1 MTTLS
6 AALCQE
12 QLSLGDPGP
21 HPANTLV
28 THISISSERDLTS
41 FVQKH
46 FLHNKGRWNTK
57 KMNSLRRNS
66 IRLVSI

>member
-6 AALCQE
+6 AALCKE
-12 QLSLGDPGP
+12 QLSLGDQGS

-28 THISISSERDLTS
+28 TQFSVPSERDLTS

-46 FLHNKGRWNTK
+46 LLHNKGRKYVDGIQRKRIIWEK
-57 KMNSLRRNS
+57 SQ
-66 IRLVSI
+66 

>member
-12 QLSLGDPGP
+12 QLSLGDPGL

-28 THISISSERDLTS
+28 THISVPSERDLTS

-46 FLHNKGRWNTK
+46 LLHNKGRKNVDGIQRK
-57 KMNSLRRNS
+57 
-66 IRLVSI
+66 